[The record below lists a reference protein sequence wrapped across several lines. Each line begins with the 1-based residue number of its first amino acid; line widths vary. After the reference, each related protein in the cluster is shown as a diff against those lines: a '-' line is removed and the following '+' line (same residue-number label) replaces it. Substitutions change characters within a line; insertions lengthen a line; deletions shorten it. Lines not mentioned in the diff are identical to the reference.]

1 MLGLCTRSYVEGIKD
16 PKPTIKDVYDK
27 IIYDTVRRD
36 KEIDYKPI
44 YIGKR
49 EAKQNEEQTLQKKND
64 DEIMKMHFAE
74 RRFKGNA

>member
-1 MLGLCTRSYVEGIKD
+1 MYTIICRRYQRSKANYKRCIRQN
-16 PKPTIKDVYDK
+16 

-74 RRFKGNA
+74 RRFKGNV